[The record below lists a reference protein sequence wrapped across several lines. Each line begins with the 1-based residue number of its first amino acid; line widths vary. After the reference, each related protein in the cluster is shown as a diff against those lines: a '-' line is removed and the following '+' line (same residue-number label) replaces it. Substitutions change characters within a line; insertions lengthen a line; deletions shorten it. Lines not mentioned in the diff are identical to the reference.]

1 MDTRVLIVDDCPVS
15 RLIVQEELR
24 GLGFSTAEAANGAAA
39 LTALE
44 RQTCD
49 AVLMDCQ
56 MPGLDGYETTRR
68 LRQRELGTGRRTVVL
83 GFTASSGPEVEE
95 HCRAAG
101 MDGLL
106 TKPLNPQALA
116 ALLARTR
123 SEAPGRPG
131 VRTGENLLDQ
141 AMEGFLADGR
151 RWLADLP
158 R

>member
-15 RLIVQEELR
+15 RLIAQEELR
-24 GLGFSTAEAANGAAA
+24 GLGFSTAEVANGTAA

-44 RQTCD
+44 RQSCD

-68 LRQRELGTGRRTVVL
+68 LRQRELGTGRRTVVI
-83 GFTASSGPEVEE
+83 GFTASSGPEVEA
-95 HCRAAG
+95 HCREAG

-106 TKPLNPQALA
+106 TKPLNPQALT
-116 ALLARTR
+116 ALLARAR
-123 SEAPGRPG
+123 SAAPGRPG
-131 VRTGENLLDQ
+131 LRTGADLAGQ
-141 AMEGFLADGR
+141 VMESFLARGR

>member
-1 MDTRVLIVDDCPVS
+1 LGS
-15 RLIVQEELR
+15 RPPR
-24 GLGFSTAEAANGAAA
+24 WANGAAA

-44 RQTCD
+44 RQSCD

-68 LRQRELGTGRRTVVL
+68 LRQRELGTGRRTVVI
-83 GFTASSGPEVEE
+83 GFTASSGPEVEA
-95 HCRAAG
+95 HCREAG

-106 TKPLNPQALA
+106 TKPLNPQALTA
-116 ALLARTR
+116 CWRAPAPRP
-123 SEAPGRPG
+123 PGRPG
-131 VRTGENLLDQ
+131 LWTGADLAGQ
-141 AMEGFLADGR
+141 VMESFLARGR